1 MQQNSLTRI
10 FKTLRHQEQMI
21 ISSNMYDK
29 TYLQVSLKEFLKLFK
44 CLASSGIHTV
54 SRWLDLLFKALHQE
68 RKRRKEIIP
77 TRLSWAPRVMVV
89 LPLFIHIWYE
99 VFDGYYVAYKPI
111 TLSCILFMFIEM
123 KFIHCHSCV
132 MFVMKSMSMCN
143 D

>member
-1 MQQNSLTRI
+1 MQQNSLNGI

-21 ISSNMYDK
+21 LSSNMYDK
-29 TYLQVSLKEFLKLFK
+29 AYLQVSLKEFLKLFK

-54 SRWLDLLFKALHQE
+54 SGWLDLLFKSLHQE
-68 RKRRKEIIP
+68 RKRRKERIL

-89 LPLFIHIWYE
+89 LPLFIYIWYE